1 MPKMTKTQAKRAY
14 ESILNKASKLFMSPV
29 YSGYR
34 MSTKDYE
41 AIERIILKN
50 MKKF

>member
-14 ESILNKASKLFMSPV
+14 ESILNKAKLFMSPV